1 MEYIWIIIAL
11 LAACSGSALVVNL
24 LPFSVNKRLN
34 PMVMFLSALI
44 ALTLP
49 HVIILALAMTIPMG
63 LIYGWTGIRLQGH
76 EPVKLP
82 VEQIVSASKAVS
94 NRLSIITN
102 TSKKPEVSTFLDK
115 AYPDPGGHVDK
126 YVPEL

>member
-1 MEYIWIIIAL
+1 MEFIWIIIAL

-24 LPFSVNKRLN
+24 LPFSINKRLN

-44 ALTLP
+44 ALALP

-82 VEQIVSASKAVS
+82 VDQAITLAKRIKVPKKA
-94 NRLSIITN
+94 
-102 TSKKPEVSTFLDK
+102 EVSTFLDRS
-115 AYPDPGGHVDK
+115 YPDPGGHVEK
-126 YVPEL
+126 FVPEL